1 MTVSYPPDGQSTIF
15 ETRRANQPTQSP
27 VTGRK
32 QRAWKSSSGDYMD
45 ANASS
50 PRRASLLEQAA
61 VEWLDARAQGRSMVV
76 VDAHLTAAI
85 AAAAERA

>member
-15 ETRRANQPTQSP
+15 EARPVITNQPIPAYGQRKHG
-27 VTGRK
+27 GRK
-32 QRAWKSSSGDYMD
+32 STLWRSTEGA
-45 ANASS
+45 
-50 PRRASLLEQAA
+50 PRGLEQAA